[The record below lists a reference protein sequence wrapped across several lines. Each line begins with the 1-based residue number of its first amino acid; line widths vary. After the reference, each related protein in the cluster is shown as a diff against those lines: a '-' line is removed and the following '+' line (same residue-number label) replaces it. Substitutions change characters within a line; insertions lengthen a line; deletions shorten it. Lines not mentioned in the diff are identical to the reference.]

1 MALNDTLDQL
11 NLIDIYRTFHPKS
24 AEYTFFPSAHGM
36 FSRRGHMLGHKASSN
51 KVKRIKI
58 ISMKLEINYRKK
70 NGKNTN
76 MWRQNN
82 MLLKNHEITEEIKE
96 EIKKYLETNDNE
108 KTTIQNL
115 CDAAKAVLRGKFIAI
130 QSYGKK

>member
-82 MLLKNHEITEEIKE
+82 MLLKNQQVNEEFKE
-96 EIKKYLETNDNE
+96 EIQKYLETKESKN
-108 KTTIQNL
+108 TMIQNL
-115 CDAAKAVLRGKFIAI
+115 WNTAKEVLRGWFIMI
-130 QSYGKK
+130 

>member
-1 MALNDTLDQL
+1 
-11 NLIDIYRTFHPKS
+11 
-24 AEYTFFPSAHGM
+24 
-36 FSRRGHMLGHKASSN
+36 MLGHKASSN

-82 MLLKNHEITEEIKE
+82 MLLKNQQVNEEFKE
-96 EIKKYLETNDNE
+96 EIQKYLETKESKN
-108 KTTIQNL
+108 TMIQNL
-115 CDAAKAVLRGKFIAI
+115 WNTAKEVLRGWFIMI
-130 QSYGKK
+130 